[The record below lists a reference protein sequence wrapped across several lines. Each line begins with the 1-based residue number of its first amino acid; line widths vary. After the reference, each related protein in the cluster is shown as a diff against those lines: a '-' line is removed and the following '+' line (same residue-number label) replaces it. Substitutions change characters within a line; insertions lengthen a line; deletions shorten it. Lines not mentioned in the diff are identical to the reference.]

1 MINRIKALFGTGGQA
16 AGPPERGHSFEE
28 LQVAAAA
35 LLVEAAE
42 MDGGFDER
50 ERAKVLELVR
60 VRFAL
65 SEVESESL
73 VELAHER
80 VAQSSQIYGF
90 TRTVKDH
97 FADEERIELME
108 MLWEVAYADGILHP
122 YEANLLR
129 RVAGLIYVPDRASG
143 DARKRVMAK
152 LGVVE

>member
-1 MINRIKALFGTGGQA
+1 MIDRIKALFRTGGQA

-35 LLVEAAE
+35 LLVEASE

-50 ERAKVLELVR
+50 ERAKVLDLVR

-65 SEVESESL
+65 SEAESKSL
-73 VELAHER
+73 VELAHGR

-108 MLWEVAYADGILHP
+108 MLWEVAYADGELHDH
-122 YEANLLR
+122 EASLMR
-129 RVAGLIYVPDRASG
+129 RIAGLIYVSDRDSG
-143 DARKRVMAK
+143 SARKRV
-152 LGVVE
+152 LGRLGLQP